1 MSQAHKK
8 RALEKTGG
16 IFRQAQK
23 AGEDLG
29 GVRWFLR
36 VRIGVAYCP
45 ISSLS
50 EGLVTIPKNF
60 GKVEVIFAQITYN
73 QKIKELTWPLAQTKQ
88 NNNNKKQG

>member
-23 AGEDLG
+23 AGEYLG

-45 ISSLS
+45 IPSLS
-50 EGLVTIPKNF
+50 EGLVTVPKNF
-60 GKVEVIFAQITYN
+60 GKVEVIFAQIPTIRRLRN
-73 QKIKELTWPLAQTKQ
+73 
-88 NNNNKKQG
+88 